1 MAAQIRYRSKVVL
14 RASSE
19 KAGTLR
25 KRDHVMDTV
34 VFDDSTGCSL
44 MVARNAKNQ
53 HLRRKAQSMYGM
65 LTVPIPNNLMPADQP

>member
-25 KRDHVMDTV
+25 KRDHAMTQW
-34 VFDDSTGCSL
+34 FDDSTGCSL
-44 MVARNAKNQ
+44 MVARNPKNQ
-53 HLRRKAQSMYGM
+53 HLRWVS
-65 LTVPIPNNLMPADQP
+65 